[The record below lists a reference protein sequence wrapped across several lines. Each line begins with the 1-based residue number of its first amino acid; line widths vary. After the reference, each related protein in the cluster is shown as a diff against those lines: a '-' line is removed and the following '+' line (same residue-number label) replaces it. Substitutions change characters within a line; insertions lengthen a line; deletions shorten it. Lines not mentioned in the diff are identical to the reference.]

1 MVVARGQLS
10 PVSVNHPTTGK
21 LDLMPL
27 EHQPLLPSNVIIL
40 FVAKIAV
47 RLGRRGNMMVLG
59 GG

>member
-1 MVVARGQLS
+1 
-10 PVSVNHPTTGK
+10 HPTTGK